1 MANTR
6 TAAPPII
13 TLPRELESRLDQI
26 KQLQILL
33 TAAMAKKRAAWLAFA
48 EANYEH
54 DREARGESCPLA
66 AAYQEANNSFL
77 MLDTEIETQ
86 KLRLWL
92 DLQGVLGIR

>member
-33 TAAMAKKRAAWLAFA
+33 TAAMAKRHDAWAAR
-48 EANYEH
+48 EANLEWELPD
-54 DREARGESCPLA
+54 DRHPLA
-66 AAYQEANNSFL
+66 HAYKEANRSYL
-77 MLDTEIETQ
+77 MIDAEIETQ

-92 DLQGVLGIR
+92 ALQEVLGIR